1 MDMSKAFDKVKHGL
15 LFYKLLDR
23 GVPEIFIRLLVCM
36 YRKQLAYVR
45 WNNSD
50 SQQFPLRNGVKQ
62 GAVLSA
68 ILYCLYMNDLYQILR
83 KKKYG
88 CWINGEYS
96 GILGYSDDILLQSP
110 SINALKE
117 MLKTCENY
125 ANEHNLQF
133 STDANPVKSK
143 TKCMAFVRGNK
154 DLKSIELC
162 GNELPWVNEIKHL
175 GTVITNDQDVMAS
188 DIMQKRAI
196 YINRNNEL
204 IQEFHFAHASTLIKI
219 NNSFN
224 TSFYGSVLWD
234 LFGTEAKRLEKSW
247 NVSLR
252 KILRLP
258 YNAHRYLLEP
268 VTNTRHIITS
278 LYSRYINFVDK
289 LYSSKKSAV
298 RNLFNVV
305 RNDCRSITGSNLRR
319 IMLKT
324 NRNCVEEINMND
336 INNLVYQNTPNGCE
350 WAINM
355 VNDISNLVY
364 QNTPN
369 GCEWAIN
376 MVNDINNL
384 VYQNTPNGLVV
395 PGFDQHGERNS
406 GTQLWPSGGSRFQW
420 TRISRYIQRCL
431 RLINFLIL

>member
-1 MDMSKAFDKVKHGL
+1 MRDVLNVTSSLIDEAVSHLKSGKSDPVFEFSSDCIKNAPTLFYEHLALVFRNFLIHGHISSVLMVSTLIPLLKDKLGDICTGSNYRSIALSNLILKIFDWVIILLYGERLNLDDLQFSYQPNVSTNMCTRMAVETMQHFLRNGSEVFICAMDMSKAFDKVKHGL

-36 YRKQLAYVR
+36 YKKQLAYVR

-62 GAVLSA
+62 GTVLSA

-83 KKKYG
+83 NKKYG
-88 CWINGEYS
+88 WWINGEYC

-117 MLKTCENY
+117 MLKTCKFY

-133 STDANPVKSK
+133 STDANPVKNK

-188 DIMQKRAI
+188 DIMQKREI
-196 YINRNNEL
+196 YINRKNEL

-234 LFGTEAKRLEKSW
+234 LFGTEAKRLEK
-247 NVSLR
+247 
-252 KILRLP
+252 IL
-258 YNAHRYLLEP
+258 EC
-268 VTNTRHIITS
+268 VTEKNNTSTI
-278 LYSRYINFVDK
+278 
-289 LYSSKKSAV
+289 
-298 RNLFNVV
+298 
-305 RNDCRSITGSNLRR
+305 
-319 IMLKT
+319 
-324 NRNCVEEINMND
+324 
-336 INNLVYQNTPNGCE
+336 
-350 WAINM
+350 
-355 VNDISNLVY
+355 
-364 QNTPN
+364 
-369 GCEWAIN
+369 
-376 MVNDINNL
+376 
-384 VYQNTPNGLVV
+384 
-395 PGFDQHGERNS
+395 
-406 GTQLWPSGGSRFQW
+406 
-420 TRISRYIQRCL
+420 
-431 RLINFLIL
+431 